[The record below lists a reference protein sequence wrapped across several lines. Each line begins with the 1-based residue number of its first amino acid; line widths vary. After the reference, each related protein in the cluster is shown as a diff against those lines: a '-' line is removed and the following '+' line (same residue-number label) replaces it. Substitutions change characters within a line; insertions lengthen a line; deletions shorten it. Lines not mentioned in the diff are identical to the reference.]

1 NLVRV
6 GTSISLFWILFLF
19 KKGDQKIDRKDIPRF
34 LLCALTGVVIN
45 QLLFVK
51 GLSLTSAIHSSLLS
65 LATPILITIIAAL
78 LIKEKFNFL
87 KLGGLIM
94 G

>member
-1 NLVRV
+1 
-6 GTSISLFWILFLF
+6 
-19 KKGDQKIDRKDIPRF
+19 
-34 LLCALTGVVIN
+34 
-45 QLLFVK
+45 
-51 GLSLTSAIHSSLLS
+51 AIHSSLLS

-94 G
+94 GISGAALLILSKDQSQQGSDMLVGDILVLTNA